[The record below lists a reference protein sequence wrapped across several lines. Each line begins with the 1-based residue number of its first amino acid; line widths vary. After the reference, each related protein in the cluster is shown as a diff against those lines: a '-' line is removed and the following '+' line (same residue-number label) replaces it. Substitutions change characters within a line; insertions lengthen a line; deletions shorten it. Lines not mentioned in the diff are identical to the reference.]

1 MGEQAGRGTTVQ
13 YYSLNRYLKDTFGE
27 KVYKL
32 ALDAGFTCPN
42 RDGTLDTRGC
52 IFCSGAGSGDFAECR
67 SLSVTEQIARARQR
81 VAGKIKNGK
90 YIAYFQA
97 FTNTYAPVE
106 RLREVYE
113 EALMQPDIVALSV
126 ATRPDCLPEDVV
138 RLLEELNRIKP
149 VWVELGLQTIHEKTA
164 EYIRRG
170 YPLAVYDDAVRR
182 LKHVGLTVITHI
194 ILGLPGE
201 TEEEMKQSVSYV
213 GASGADGIKL
223 QLLHVIRG
231 TDLEKEYRAG
241 KFQTLEL
248 EEYVKLVTDCLE
260 LLPEHM
266 VIHRMTGDGDKRT
279 LVAPLWSADKKRV
292 LNALAEEIGRRV
304 RHPSS
309 VQNREMED
317 GV

>member
-1 MGEQAGRGTTVQ
+1 ME

-113 EALMQPDIVALSV
+113 EALMQPDIVALSI

-149 VWVELGLQTIHEKTA
+149 VWVELGLQTIHETTA
-164 EYIRRG
+164 AYIRRG

-201 TEEEMKQSVSYV
+201 TKEEMKQSVSYV

-241 KFQTLEL
+241 KFRTLEL
-248 EEYVKLVTDCLE
+248 EEYVKLVVDCLE

-292 LNALAEEIGRRV
+292 LNALAEEIGRRL
-304 RHPSS
+304 
-309 VQNREMED
+309 NRRKIDRYDMT
-317 GV
+317 